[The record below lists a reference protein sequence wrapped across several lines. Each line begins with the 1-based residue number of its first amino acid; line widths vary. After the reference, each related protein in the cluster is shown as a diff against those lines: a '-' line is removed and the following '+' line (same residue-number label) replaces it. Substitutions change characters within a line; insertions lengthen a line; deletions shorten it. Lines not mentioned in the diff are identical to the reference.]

1 MGGGALP
8 VADSAAAPRQWTL
21 KRRRGERLRP
31 AFWGARPHPRAA
43 SRCGLLA
50 LCPMLP
56 MRLTSQGRGQVAGS
70 PDSAWGPGCPDCT
83 HLSSWSPGVCGVG
96 IVPSVV
102 FVENLRQARLTWDAV
117 AWTHPWPGGCVPS
130 AFAAWASSLRRLGPR
145 EPPRR
150 ARQAPWAGEAGRAP
164 GLPGAAGGASQVG
177 SRCARRQRGGECRTQ
192 AAGPEPAPRSRP
204 PTPAAAA
211 ARRGPLP
218 FHAGGAIAAEFQDWL
233 GRRARHLRVWTRWL
247 SAASPGNHPATP

>member
-1 MGGGALP
+1 
-8 VADSAAAPRQWTL
+8 
-21 KRRRGERLRP
+21 
-31 AFWGARPHPRAA
+31 
-43 SRCGLLA
+43 
-50 LCPMLP
+50 MLP

-83 HLSSWSPGVCGVG
+83 HLSSWSPGVCGIG

-102 FVENLRQARLTWDAV
+102 FVENLRQARLTWDVV

-145 EPPRR
+145 ELPRR
-150 ARQAPWAGEAGRAP
+150 ARRAPWAGEAGRAP

-177 SRCARRQRGGECRTQ
+177 SRFARRQRGGECRTQ